1 VNIQLLLMFTIF
13 KNCPVVPYRYIN
25 LIRKIVSDK
34 LLIAFKSYYK
44 YFHVMRLF
52 LQQINGV
59 SDRLIDG
66 HRVISAAM

>member
-1 VNIQLLLMFTIF
+1 VNIELLLMFTIL

-52 LQQINGV
+52 CNKLTEWAT
-59 SDRLIDG
+59 DW
-66 HRVISAAM
+66 